1 MPSTCPAHAQSAA
14 AKTAQRAQKT
24 VACQPQLIP
33 RLLLPVNHE
42 HLRRYCTDSL
52 ARICQ
57 DYGVSPELSVVC
69 HVRECTPL
77 LSFTNALALFFVLLN
92 IDTGL
97 KQALLQIDPAQERK
111 CVNFF
116 MNLRRH
122 VVPEFISSEACDA
135 SRFAAR
141 CEDAWQV
148 A

>member
-1 MPSTCPAHAQSAA
+1 MPSTCAAHAPSALGA
-14 AKTAQRAQKT
+14 RAHKA

-42 HLRRYCTDSL
+42 HLRRYCMDSL
-52 ARICQ
+52 ARICVE
-57 DYGVSPELSVVC
+57 YGVSPELPVVC
-69 HVRECTPL
+69 HVRECVPR

-97 KQALLQIDPAQERK
+97 KQALFEIEPAQQSK
-111 CVNFF
+111 CANFF
-116 MNLRRH
+116 MNLRGH
-122 VVPEFISSEACDA
+122 VIPEFISSEACDA
-135 SRFAAR
+135 IGFAAR